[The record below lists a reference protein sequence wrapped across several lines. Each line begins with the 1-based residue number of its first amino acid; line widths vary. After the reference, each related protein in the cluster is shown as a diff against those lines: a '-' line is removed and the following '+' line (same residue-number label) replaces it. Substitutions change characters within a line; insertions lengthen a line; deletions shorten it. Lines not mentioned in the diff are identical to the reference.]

1 MPSATVKT
9 EYVYREKPV
18 YSAVKRVFDF
28 VCALL
33 ALIVLSPLF
42 AVVAF
47 FIWKEDH
54 GPAFF
59 CQTRLTKNGKPF
71 KMYKFRSMCIGAE
84 QMLDDLMDQN
94 EMDGP
99 AFKIRKDPRITKIG
113 HFIRRTSI
121 DELPQLLNILGGTM
135 SFVGPRPP
143 LPREVEQYT
152 PYQMQRLDVV
162 GGLTCYWQIGGRSEI
177 MFDEWVALDLKYIM
191 ERSMWTDIKLIFLTA
206 KSVLTGQ
213 GAF

>member
-28 VCALL
+28 SCALL
-33 ALIVLSPLF
+33 ALILLSPLF
-42 AVVAF
+42 AVISF
-47 FIWKEDH
+47 LIWKEDH

-71 KMYKFRSMCIGAE
+71 KMYKFRSMCVGAE
-84 QMLDDLMDQN
+84 QMLNDLMDQN